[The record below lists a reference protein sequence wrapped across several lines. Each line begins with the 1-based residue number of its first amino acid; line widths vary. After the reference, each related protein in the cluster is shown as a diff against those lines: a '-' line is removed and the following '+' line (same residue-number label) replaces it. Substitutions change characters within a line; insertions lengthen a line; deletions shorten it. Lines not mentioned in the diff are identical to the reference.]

1 MVESNCVTT
10 RGTGSWLLAFS
21 GNGLWRVPLAISDQ
35 GPVQALPISNV
46 QSFTALGILTTLIHM
61 LKYVVL

>member
-1 MVESNCVTT
+1 MVEANCVTT

-21 GNGLWRVPLAISDQ
+21 GNGLWRVPLAIGDQ

-46 QSFTALGILTTLIHM
+46 QSFTALGN
-61 LKYVVL
+61 